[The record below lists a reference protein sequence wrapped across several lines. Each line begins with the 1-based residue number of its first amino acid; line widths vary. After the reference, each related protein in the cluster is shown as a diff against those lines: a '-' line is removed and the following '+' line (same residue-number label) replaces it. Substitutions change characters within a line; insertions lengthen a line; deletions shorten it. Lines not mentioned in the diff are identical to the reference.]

1 MTICLI
7 YYKIY
12 LIIERLRNKNV
23 SLHSLISVKEK
34 GRPMGRSKD
43 EFLKRVQRDKQAWEI
58 QDLQIRREYAER
70 IVSEAENQLDEHL
83 DEIALFFSPDKPIS
97 AIVFL
102 LKWANSLGL
111 PNEAF
116 QEALEIL
123 KQRYTGFNLTSLKVE
138 SNRNWHLQISLK
150 TDN

>member
-1 MTICLI
+1 
-7 YYKIY
+7 
-12 LIIERLRNKNV
+12 
-23 SLHSLISVKEK
+23 
-34 GRPMGRSKD
+34 MGRSKD